1 MWAGGGIINLAFYQY
16 ASLCCVVLA
25 DSSYNGLHGWCIS
38 HSLSFSLVH
47 EFFSLSPTLSYY
59 MCSDEL
65 DADWNGGVDRMDE
78 RRKADVL
85 PGSFFLLRAA
95 S

>member
-1 MWAGGGIINLAFYQY
+1 MHP
-16 ASLCCVVLA
+16 CVVLCWRILLIMDCMVGVFPIA
-25 DSSYNGLHGWCIS
+25 FLFLLCMR
-38 HSLSFSLVH
+38 
-47 EFFSLSPTLSYY
+47 FSLSPTLSYY

-85 PGSFFLLRAA
+85 PGSFSLLLAA